1 MRSMNPITPP
11 PLTVRELIKSV
22 SPIARHLRV
31 SKSAVYRWIGV
42 NRVPGEHL
50 LKLSAYYKYTP
61 TDLLHLTGS
70 EKTNNTRVVLKERV
84 VLATMLEVYRGQK
97 TLEQA
102 LQETGQSK
110 ISLTLIQKCWG
121 DRLPTLYTTLEQ
133 LDQGRIALDDACE
146 RLNVTKCTM
155 HGIRRKYGYQ
165 PGPIKAKERPAEKPN
180 HKEATI
186 AAALECIAG
195 RMTISEA
202 AKQAQVCGRT
212 IMRAVS
218 RLSVVGLR
226 DLAMLTK
233 DVRSAYSADI
243 AENDT
248 EYSHLTTI
256 NDSFSHWLL
265 SKIRGKN

>member
-1 MRSMNPITPP
+1 MNPITPP

-31 SKSAVYRWIGV
+31 SKSAIYRWIGV

-50 LKLSAYYKYTP
+50 LKLSAYCKYTP

-84 VLATMLEVYRGQK
+84 VLATLLEVYRGQK
-97 TLEQA
+97 TVEQA

-133 LDQGRIALDDACE
+133 LDQGRITLDDACE

-165 PGPIKAKERPAEKPN
+165 PGPIKAKEKPAGKPN
-180 HKEATI
+180 HREATT

-195 RMTISEA
+195 RMTINEA

-212 IMRAVS
+212 VMRAVS
-218 RLSVVGLR
+218 RLSVVGVR
-226 DLAMLTK
+226 DLNQLLSIT
-233 DVRSAYSADI
+233 RSAYAADI
-243 AENDT
+243 VANDKDYSQLTSLKST
-248 EYSHLTTI
+248 E
-256 NDSFSHWLL
+256 SHWLL